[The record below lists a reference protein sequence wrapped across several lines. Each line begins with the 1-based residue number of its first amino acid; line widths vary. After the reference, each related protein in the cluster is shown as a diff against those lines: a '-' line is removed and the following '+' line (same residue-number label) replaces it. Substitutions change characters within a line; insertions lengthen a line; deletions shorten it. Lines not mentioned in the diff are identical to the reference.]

1 MDISHTSTRHLKQQN
16 ILFIILF
23 LSLIGLLAF
32 LSNRYIYLAD
42 WTVNNQ
48 NSLNEI
54 SLKLL
59 ETLEAPVKIVS
70 YTSNSQIKQS
80 VQELVKRYQRIKPDI
95 TLTFVNPNSDPE
107 TIRSLNIAVDGEM
120 VISYDGRQENLS
132 QLSEQDLSNTL
143 HRLIRAKERKLFFI
157 QGHGERS
164 PERQANFDL
173 SSPSKHLTKQ
183 GFLVRTL
190 NLAGDKIIPDDTSI
204 LIIAGPQ
211 AAFLPGEVSL
221 LIDYVNAGGNL
232 LWLGEPLN
240 ISSNQPMHGLLPLAE
255 QLGIEFL
262 DGVVVDPT
270 TQQYDIARP
279 DYAIVT
285 EYPRHAINDG
295 FSTLTLFPQAAG
307 IERLPGFLDNNV
319 DKKDKVMTKP
329 LSQTFEMTSFLTTI
343 EQSWVETSPLKDRVH
358 YSELL
363 DIIGPITIGMV
374 LSRPINAGAANSADD
389 AITKEQRIVI
399 LGDGDF
405 LSNTFLGNAG
415 NLNMGMNIFNW
426 LSHDEQF
433 INIPTRIK
441 DDIILDISVAKLS
454 LLGTFF
460 LLVIPGLLALSGS
473 LIWFKRRNR

>member
-173 SSPSKHLTKQ
+173 SSFSKHLTKQ

-221 LIDYVNAGGNL
+221 VIDYVNAGGNL